1 MRKIKIVNKNKFV
14 KSIVNLIL
22 FILIMIWLLSNKTYS
37 NNEGKY
43 KTEYVTKG
51 ETLWQIAQEEIK
63 ENQYF
68 QNQDVRNVILEIKE
82 LNNMDTS
89 DLSEGMQIKIPI
101 Y

>member
-68 QNQDVRNVILEIKE
+68 QNQGVRNVILEIKE